1 MNYKFLRV
9 ILVISL
15 GLFSFYYT
23 DKVIN
28 FIRETDPIMKTIKK
42 ESSNYEV
49 SPINA
54 KVKGNKITPGVN
66 GNKVDYDESFKK
78 MKKYGTYNESLTV
91 FSTEEPT
98 ISIDD
103 YYDKY
108 ISQGSGIRNDVS
120 LVFLVKQGD
129 KLDEILSILNATN
142 TKATFF
148 VDGLFL
154 ENNSGIV
161 NSINENAHELEIL
174 SYNNRFDEL
183 YFSSSLNR
191 LNQITKKSPKYCVAK
206 YDNKDVLELIRN
218 DLKLLENK
226 NLTFVNNIIQTKKY
240 YYEAEI
246 QRKKND
252 YNYNISEELF
262 KNCDDIE
269 SIKRRY
275 KHLMSIYHPDEKN
288 GDENLARIINE
299 IYKKKIEEFV

>member
-1 MNYKFLRV
+1 MNHKILRI
-9 ILVISL
+9 ILVLSL

-28 FIRETDPIMKTIKK
+28 LIRETDPIMKNIKK

-54 KVKGNKITPGVN
+54 KVKGNRITPGIN
-66 GNKVDYDESFKK
+66 GSKVDYDESFKK

-91 FSTEEPT
+91 FSTEEPA

-108 ISQGSGIRNDVS
+108 ISQGNGIRNDVS
-120 LVFLVKQGD
+120 LIFTVKDND
-129 KLDEILSILNATN
+129 KLDEILSILNNTN

-154 ENNSGIV
+154 ENNLGVI
-161 NSINENAHELEIL
+161 NNINENSHELEIL

-191 LNQITKKSPKYCVAK
+191 LNQITNKSPKYCFAK
-206 YDNKDVLELIRN
+206 YDNKEVLELCKKLNLHTVIPTIMTSN
-218 DLKLLENK
+218 YPYSDVKKKLSKGSIISFDITSSTKIELPTIINYIKQKGYTINTLDDLLS
-226 NLTFVNNIIQTKKY
+226 
-240 YYEAEI
+240 EA
-246 QRKKND
+246 
-252 YNYNISEELF
+252 ISE
-262 KNCDDIE
+262 K
-269 SIKRRY
+269 
-275 KHLMSIYHPDEKN
+275 
-288 GDENLARIINE
+288 
-299 IYKKKIEEFV
+299 